1 MTKSAKFEPFA
12 NEADV
17 LTIGQ
22 LEVENR
28 VDRVTLHGDVELTKD
43 RAGLALA
50 HQLKAVIDATV
61 KALEADKAL
70 PDVVQVEKPQ
80 SVKNPFA

>member
-17 LTIGQ
+17 LTVGR

-43 RAGLALA
+43 RAGLTLA
-50 HQLKAVIDATV
+50 RQLKTVLDDTV
-61 KALEADKAL
+61 KALEADKGL
-70 PDVVQVEKPQ
+70 PDMVEVVKPR